1 MKINQVQR
9 SQMTSIDDFEL
20 LSSEFKGSYEDWQV
34 LQLILSMIA
43 FIEFIKIY
51 YNFHLGFCIKESLFQ
66 ILYLKR
72 I

>member
-1 MKINQVQR
+1 
-9 SQMTSIDDFEL
+9 MTSMDDFEL
-20 LSSEFKGSYEDWQV
+20 LSSEFKGGSEDWQF

-51 YNFHLGFCIKESLFQ
+51 YDFLLGFCIKERLFQ
-66 ILYLKR
+66 ILHLKR